1 MIVWGQENIFIV
13 LAVYLHLINKREYAS
28 AGKKILQLKYFT
40 FCVWERMNYDSF
52 FLCISEV

>member
-28 AGKKILQLKYFT
+28 AGKKFFT
-40 FCVWERMNYDSF
+40 FVGGSELRLF
-52 FLCISEV
+52 FSLAFSKHN